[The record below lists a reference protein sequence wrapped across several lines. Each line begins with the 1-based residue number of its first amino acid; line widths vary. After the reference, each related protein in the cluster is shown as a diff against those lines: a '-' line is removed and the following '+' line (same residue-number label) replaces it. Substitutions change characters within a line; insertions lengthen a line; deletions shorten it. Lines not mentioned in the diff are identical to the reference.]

1 MSLDITNTFDIV
13 DEEIR
18 FYFDKNKYST
28 IQILGGELTQDQ
40 YLNNY
45 KSIMNSV
52 FSNNFS
58 VLTYENNNYLSYTF
72 SGIPFTVMSS
82 TNNIGGVNRW
92 VYPLY
97 KGYAYINTLNIPIT
111 KTISIIINSN
121 TLPVYTIP
129 NITLDIELLGS
140 EKQLIIP
147 AGTYNYSSFNQ
158 LFKDYTNNYFNATGN
173 VTNFLDIPYFDYT
186 RLIVQST
193 GSFIIKDN
201 NELNKY
207 YGLLHTIFTSDFNID
222 TTKSLYKFP
231 CNMPPV
237 YRSLYIP
244 DGSYS
249 VNNLVNYI
257 NNNSEYHYTR
267 NGIDSLSYT
276 QFLAKVVDN
285 DIVIYTDDG
294 SEFFINPICKVNTY
308 QESNFAS
315 EHRLCS
321 CPYDILSYPVNDRY
335 LIYEDIYLQP
345 VNPDNLGNFTAIGLP
360 DGLTIDNNT
369 GVISG
374 KITPLNKY
382 KNFKVTVTSGYIN
395 ATVNINIILT
405 IYNSNLSNNIFDYI
419 NNGI

>member
-1 MSLDITNTFDIV
+1 
-13 DEEIR
+13 
-18 FYFDKNKYST
+18 
-28 IQILGGELTQDQ
+28 
-40 YLNNY
+40 Y
-45 KSIMNSV
+45 KSIMNTV

-58 VLTYENNNYLSYTF
+58 VLSYENNNYLSYTF
-72 SGIPFTVMSS
+72 SGISFTVMSS

-97 KGYAYINTLNIPIT
+97 NGYFYINTLNIPIT

-158 LFKDYTNNYFNATGN
+158 LFINYTNNYFNATGI

-193 GSFIIKDN
+193 GSFIIRNN

-222 TTKSLYKFP
+222 TTKSQYKFP

-267 NGIDSLSYT
+267 NEINSLSYT

-285 DIVIYTDDG
+285 DIVIYTDDS

-308 QESNFAS
+308 QESNFAN

-321 CPYDILSYPVNDRY
+321 CPYDILSYNVLDNY
-335 LIYEDIYLQP
+335 LIYEDIMIVP
-345 VNPDNLGNFTAIGLP
+345 INPDNLSNFTATGLP
-360 DGLTIDNNT
+360 DGLTIDT
-369 GVISG
+369 HSGIISG
-374 KITPLNKY
+374 ILNPVNEY
-382 KNFKVTVTSGYIN
+382 KNYNVIVSSGYVN
-395 ATVNINIILT
+395 ATVNINIVKT
-405 IYNSNLSNNIFDYI
+405 NYNIIVKNNIFDYDK
-419 NNGI
+419 

>member
-1 MSLDITNTFDIV
+1 MSLDITNTFDV
-13 DEEIR
+13 ADEEIR
-18 FYFDKNKYST
+18 FYFDRNKYST
-28 IQILGGELTQDQ
+28 VQILGGELTQDQ

-45 KSIMNSV
+45 KSIMNTV

-58 VLTYENNNYLSYTF
+58 VLSYENNNYLSYTF
-72 SGIPFTVMSS
+72 SGISFTVMSS

-97 KGYAYINTLNIPIT
+97 NGYFYINTLNIPIT

-158 LFKDYTNNYFNATGN
+158 LFINYTNNYFNATGI

-193 GSFIIKDN
+193 GSFIIRNN

-222 TTKSLYKFP
+222 TTKSQYKFP

-267 NGIDSLSYT
+267 NEINSLSYT

-285 DIVIYTDDG
+285 DIVIYTDDS

-308 QESNFAS
+308 QESNFAN

-321 CPYDILSYPVNDRY
+321 CPYDILSYNVLDNY
-335 LIYEDIYLQP
+335 LIYEDIMIVP
-345 VNPDNLGNFTAIGLP
+345 INPDNLSNFTATGLP
-360 DGLTIDNNT
+360 DGLTIDT
-369 GVISG
+369 HSGIISG
-374 KITPLNKY
+374 ILNPVNEY
-382 KNFKVTVTSGYIN
+382 KNYNVIVSSGYVN
-395 ATVNINIILT
+395 ATVNINIVKT
-405 IYNSNLSNNIFDYI
+405 NYNIIVKNNIFDYDK
-419 NNGI
+419 